1 MLRDS
6 SSIRI
11 NRDKNRKCDRCS
23 SHMLLVHQSRSI
35 RHLKNNFFFFSL
47 SKNTISLRSLKNE
60 QFFNFSYFFPS
71 KARFYPISRF
81 ASMQR
86 NFPRNHRFIDLLRIE
101 RGKKNRIVYQENEGN
116 IDCFAVISLITNDK
130 KSTESRPLL
139 SRKPIDHP
147 STSVH
152 SDRVRKREESE
163 EDSLLS
169 SSERRGCSRKKI
181 ARSRRVGK
189 GSKGKGR
196 R

>member
-1 MLRDS
+1 MLVPYAPRS
-6 SSIRI
+6 PISI
-11 NRDKNRKCDRCS
+11 DKTFEK
-23 SHMLLVHQSRSI
+23 Q
-35 RHLKNNFFFFSL
+35 FFFFFPLEKHDL
-47 SKNTISLRSLKNE
+47 SSIVKKRTIF
-60 QFFNFSYFFPS
+60 QFFLLLPLESEILPDLSIRFDAAKFSAEPS
-71 KARFYPISRF
+71 I
-81 ASMQR
+81 
-86 NFPRNHRFIDLLRIE
+86 HRSSSYRK
-101 RGKKNRIVYQENEGN
+101 GKKNRIVYQENEGN

>member
-1 MLRDS
+1 MLVPYAPRS
-6 SSIRI
+6 PISI
-11 NRDKNRKCDRCS
+11 DKTFEK
-23 SHMLLVHQSRSI
+23 Q
-35 RHLKNNFFFFSL
+35 FFFFSL

-60 QFFNFSYFFPS
+60 QFFNFSYFFLS
-71 KARFYPISRF
+71 FFLESDPISRF
-81 ASMQR
+81 TSMQR